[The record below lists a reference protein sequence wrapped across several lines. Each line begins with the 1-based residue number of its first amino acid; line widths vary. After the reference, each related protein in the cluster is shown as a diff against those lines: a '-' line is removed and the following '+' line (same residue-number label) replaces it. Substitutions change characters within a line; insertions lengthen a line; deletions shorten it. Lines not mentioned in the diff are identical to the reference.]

1 MGVKFKVLNR
11 SIPREDDIRDELRGV
26 QSTVEFFSVNDIL
39 RHFLPSS
46 VEVDGETPSL
56 VTSRELNSV
65 AVHVSCVVMLRKQ
78 QVDKV
83 LGTVVECIQ
92 LEVQSLG
99 RRGCFL
105 RRKLSTAQG
114 WSCDTGMERR

>member
-1 MGVKFKVLNR
+1 MKRLLSGRECQMGVKFKVLNR

-26 QSTVEFFSVNDIL
+26 QSTVEFLSVNDIL

-92 LEVQSLG
+92 LEVQSLYPFYG
-99 RRGCFL
+99 IEG
-105 RRKLSTAQG
+105 KLP
-114 WSCDTGMERR
+114 GM